1 MGFFDVIKKSV
12 VSEFTGT
19 ISIGDMLLSL
29 VTAFIIGLL
38 IVWIYKKTYNG
49 VVYSKNYALSIILL
63 GMVTALIIRTINS
76 NLALSLGMVG
86 ALSIVRFRTA
96 VKEPTDTVFMF
107 WAISAGIM
115 SGAGLYIVAFISSVA
130 LGILYSISYSMG
142 FKRGSKYLFVLK
154 YNIDMDEQMEKV
166 IHKLPKYKL
175 KSKSITGDAIEITFE
190 LEIKE
195 GKTELLN
202 KFKGV
207 NGIISASL
215 ISYQSD
221 FGA

>member
-1 MGFFDVIKKSV
+1 
-12 VSEFTGT
+12 
-19 ISIGDMLLSL
+19 
-29 VTAFIIGLL
+29 
-38 IVWIYKKTYNG
+38 
-49 VVYSKNYALSIILL
+49 
-63 GMVTALIIRTINS
+63 MVTALIIRTINS

-96 VKEPTDTVFMF
+96 VKEPVDTVFMF

-115 SGAGLYIVAFISSVA
+115 AGAGLYIVAIVSSIA
-130 LGILYSISYSMG
+130 LGILYFISYTMS

-154 YNIDMDEQMEKV
+154 YNIEMDEQIEKV
-166 IHKLPKYKL
+166 IKKLPKYKL
-175 KSKSITGDAIEITFE
+175 KSKSITGDTIELTFE
-190 LEIKE
+190 IELSE